1 MQDLGDDEAGEQLDL
16 LKLLPAL
23 EVYPE
28 VDWTLNKVELLTFAG
43 VAHAA
48 EHMGE
53 AQFIKG
59 ALVGRGMRI

>member
-1 MQDLGDDEAGEQLDL
+1 M
-16 LKLLPAL
+16 
-23 EVYPE
+23 YPE